1 MVRTRRRAPGWQRLL
16 PITLDNF
23 LRQSCVRTSNALSR
37 VPFSIAKD
45 VVADLAHAVIL
56 LQARCILHRDI
67 KPGNVCVKSAGQP
80 LATAPYSLAARP
92 TAILCDF
99 GLARDIAPTQ
109 SLLPDSTTNIHG
121 LLHKGEP
128 LTEKVCTLW
137 YRAPEIIQRTGYG
150 LPSDLWSL
158 GLVFVRI
165 AVGRHVFQGTSA
177 ADQLQ
182 LYCKK
187 CTPIYQIPP
196 QFGFWPGFKFLVS
209 GLLTLKPEH
218 RIPAAE
224 LERRACL

>member
-1 MVRTRRRAPGWQRLL
+1 M
-16 PITLDNF
+16 
-23 LRQSCVRTSNALSR
+23 S
-37 VPFSIAKD
+37 
-45 VVADLAHAVIL
+45 HAVIF
-56 LQARCILHRDI
+56 LQTRCILHRDI

-137 YRAPEIIQRTGYG
+137 YRAPEIIQRKGYV

-165 AVGRHVFQGTSA
+165 AVGRHVFKGPALRTNSSCTVRSA
-177 ADQLQ
+177 RL
-182 LYCKK
+182 
-187 CTPIYQIPP
+187 PIRSLPSLDS
-196 QFGFWPGFKFLVS
+196 GLVS
-209 GLLTLKPEH
+209 SSWYRGY
-218 RIPAAE
+218 
-224 LERRACL
+224 